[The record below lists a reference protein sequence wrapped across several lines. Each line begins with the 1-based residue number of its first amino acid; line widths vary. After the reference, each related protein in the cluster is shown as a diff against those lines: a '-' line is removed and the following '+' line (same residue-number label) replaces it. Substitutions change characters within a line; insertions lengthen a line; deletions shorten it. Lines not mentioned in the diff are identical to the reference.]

1 MLSIAMTTYN
11 GGAFI
16 EKQLESLLNQK
27 RKPDE
32 VVIVD
37 DCSKDET
44 VELIKEF
51 IKKNQLTGWKLY
63 VNDENLGYK
72 KNFYKSI
79 EKTQGD
85 LIFLCDQDDIWNSD
99 KLARMAIIF
108 DKYPQILSLNT
119 TFELINQEEQP
130 IEYRCRKGSYNN
142 DLIRGKCLAGKL
154 KKIPYEIIME
164 YNISPGCTMA
174 FRKSVKDIYLQQSLS
189 RLPHDWELNII
200 AASQEGLF
208 FYNKPLI
215 KYRIHDKN
223 TLGMNTDDSIS
234 DFEFQGNI
242 DFRKMALEDRKLFK
256 LAMDEWNG
264 KLNISTEQKQIYDQI
279 TAYDKLR
286 MNCVYD
292 RKLASWFALVLKTIR
307 LWDGKHIRFKTLF
320 GDLYYILRKNKGQR

>member
-1 MLSIAMTTYN
+1 MLSVAMTTYN
-11 GGAFI
+11 GEAFI
-16 EKQLESLLNQK
+16 EKQLESLLNQN

-37 DCSKDET
+37 DCSKDAT
-44 VELIKEF
+44 VELINDF
-51 IKKNQLTGWKLY
+51 IERNQLTGWKLY

-85 LIFLCDQDDIWNSD
+85 LIFLCDQDDIWKKD
-99 KLARMAIIF
+99 KLARMAAIF
-108 DKYPQILSLNT
+108 NKYPEILSLNT
-119 TFELINQEEQP
+119 TFDLVNQDGQP
-130 IEYRCRKGSYNN
+130 IQYQCRKGSYNN
-142 DLIRGKCLAGKL
+142 DLIRGKCPDGKL
-154 KKIPYEIIME
+154 KKIPYEIIMK

-174 FRKSVKDIYLQQSLS
+174 FRKAVKDIYLKHSLS

-223 TLGMNTDDSIS
+223 TLGMNTDDNIS

-242 DFRKMALEDRKLFK
+242 DFRKAALEDRKLFK
-256 LAMDEWNG
+256 LAMDEWNE
-264 KLNISTEQKQIYDQI
+264 KLNISEAQRRIYEQIV
-279 TAYDKLR
+279 AYDKLR
-286 MNCVYD
+286 MECVYD
-292 RKLASWFALVLKTIR
+292 HKPGSWFALVLKTIKLR
-307 LWDGKHIRFKTLF
+307 DGKHIRFKTLF
-320 GDLYYILRKNKGQR
+320 GDLYYILKKSEGQR